1 MSSSFLA
8 YWDTFIKLYLTR
20 YFLYSYDYLD
30 IFDDNGTFLGAFCG
44 ERHGTEIIVT
54 GDYAQLIFS
63 TDGIVN
69 RRGFNISF
77 TAFQNFGEYYQYKMS
92 LYSFAAN

>member
-1 MSSSFLA
+1 LSSSFLA

-30 IFDDNGTFLGAFCG
+30 IFDDHDTFLGAFCG
-44 ERHGTEIIVT
+44 KRHGTEIIVT
-54 GDYAQLIFS
+54 GDYAELIFHS
-63 TDGIVN
+63 DEIEN

-77 TAFQNFGEYYQYKMS
+77 TVFQNVGEYYRYKMS
-92 LYSFAAN
+92 WYRFVAN